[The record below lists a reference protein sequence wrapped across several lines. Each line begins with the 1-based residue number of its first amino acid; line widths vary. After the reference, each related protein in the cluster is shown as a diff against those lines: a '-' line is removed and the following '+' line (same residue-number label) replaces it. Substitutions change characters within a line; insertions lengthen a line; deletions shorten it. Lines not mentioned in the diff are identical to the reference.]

1 MNFQNL
7 SNEEIQKVIF
17 EEIEKGTY
25 VLSIKEA
32 LIAQG
37 KIPEAYYFTTTT
49 QHEQTMQVPSGH
61 DEPSESMGAM
71 QIIGTI
77 ITVCVLI
84 YRIASCNSNM

>member
-7 SNEEIQKVIF
+7 TNEEIQKVIF
-17 EEIEKGTY
+17 AEIEKGTY
-25 VLSIKEA
+25 VLNIKEA

-49 QHEQTMQVPSGH
+49 QHEQVMQVPSGH
-61 DEPSESMGAM
+61 DEPSESMGAL

-77 ITVCVLI
+77 VSIGILI
-84 YRIASCNSNM
+84 FRIATCNS